1 MIRLETKHLFSEGV
15 SPNIKKLIMKRRSGI
30 PLTERELDRLK
41 RFNESVSIT
50 KPTPLHNR
58 TVKLP
63 KPIQEPNSFD
73 DLDDDDDELDLQEIL
88 DELEWE
94 NEMDE
99 ILKEM
104 GYKGDD

>member
-30 PLTERELDRLK
+30 SLTERELDRLK

-58 TVKLP
+58 IVKLP

-73 DLDDDDDELDLQEIL
+73 DLDDDDELNLQEIV

-94 NEMDE
+94 TEMDE

-104 GYKGDD
+104 GYGGDD